1 MYNFDCVIIGSGIA
15 GMTAAIYLKRANLN
29 VLILDNDAPGG
40 LLNKVKKIENYP
52 GFISITGPE
61 LAYKVYEQVQNL
73 DIEIKYG
80 KVLSIDDHIIKTD
93 IEQISANKII
103 IATGRKAKKLEN
115 TDNISNI
122 SYCTVCDAN
131 LYKDKV
137 VGIIGTENSTEDVLY
152 LSNICKK
159 VIFISQNQ
167 INYDFSNENIEL
179 NDLCVINTL
188 TKENGKITTIVT
200 NKGEFS
206 IDGVFVSMGYEPKM
220 DFLDKISKENGYI
233 VVNDNMQTNIDY
245 IYACGDCVKKDIYQ
259 ITTAV
264 SDATIAAINVKKT
277 LNN

>member
-40 LLNKVKKIENYP
+40 LLNKVNKIENYP

-103 IATGRKAKKLEN
+103 IATGRQAKKLEN

-179 NDLCVINTL
+179 NDFCVINTL

>member
-29 VLILDNDAPGG
+29 VLILDNAAPGG
-40 LLNKVKKIENYP
+40 LLNKVNKIENYP

-103 IATGRKAKKLEN
+103 IATGRQAKKLEN

>member
-1 MYNFDCVIIGSGIA
+1 
-15 GMTAAIYLKRANLN
+15 MTAAIYLKRANLN
-29 VLILDNDAPGG
+29 VLILDNAAPGG
-40 LLNKVKKIENYP
+40 LLNKVNKIENYP

-103 IATGRKAKKLEN
+103 IATGRQAKKLEN